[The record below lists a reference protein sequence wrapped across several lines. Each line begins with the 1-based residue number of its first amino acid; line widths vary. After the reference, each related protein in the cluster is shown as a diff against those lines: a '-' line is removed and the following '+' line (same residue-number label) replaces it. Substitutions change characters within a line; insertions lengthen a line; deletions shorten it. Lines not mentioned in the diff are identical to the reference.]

1 MAKTFAAAQAKQEF
15 GNLLDNAQR
24 EPVTITKKGRPVAVV
39 MSMQEYEHFQEVE
52 NAYWASQ
59 ADKAYQE
66 GFLSEADSAKALQ
79 KLWKKAKS

>member
-1 MAKTFAAAQAKQEF
+1 MTKTFAAAQAKQEF

-66 GFLSEADSAKALQ
+66 GFLSEADSTKALQ